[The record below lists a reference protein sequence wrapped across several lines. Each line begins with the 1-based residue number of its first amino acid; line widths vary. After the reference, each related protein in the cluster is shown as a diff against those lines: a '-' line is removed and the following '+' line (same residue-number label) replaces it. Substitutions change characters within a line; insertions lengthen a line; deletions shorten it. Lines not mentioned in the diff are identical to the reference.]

1 MPLSILLKHF
11 AALTTVTLS
20 SKPDRQGCGRKLN
33 GNAWLGWWGSH
44 DLDQKRPPT
53 ITHNFE
59 KKKLPDILLLTQTGP
74 NRDPFVY
81 IS

>member
-1 MPLSILLKHF
+1 MHSLIRIQYRFYSFRRRNTLLKHF

-44 DLDQKRPPT
+44 DLDQK
-53 ITHNFE
+53 
-59 KKKLPDILLLTQTGP
+59 
-74 NRDPFVY
+74 
-81 IS
+81 